1 MQRWE
6 YQTWLVEYPGRY
18 FHRGGVVHT
27 IDGVRLEG
35 KLPVPAAL
43 RTAGAA
49 GWELVNVAA
58 DGADWLY
65 TFKRPTE

>member
-1 MQRWE
+1 
-6 YQTWLVEYPGRY
+6 
-18 FHRGGVVHT
+18 VVHT

-35 KLPVPAAL
+35 EQPVPAAL
-43 RTAGAA
+43 RAAGAA

-65 TFKRPTE
+65 TFKRSKE